1 MKSSNKINRIK
12 DHNTKGIEI
21 MITEITTEEVVT
33 DEEEEGNREIQEKD
47 LITMTATIKGHLR

>member
-21 MITEITTEEVVT
+21 MITEITAEEVVT